1 MGLAACHYQSLGPT
15 KTPPCD
21 LVGLEPAHL
30 LTPTF
35 AGRIA
40 PALSPLPVSRLEP
53 PPWLSSSVHNPASRH
68 LHLSTSISP
77 HNPSPSLWTMQRAQI
92 RSELRMKATCR
103 VLAASTNVET
113 AANIVPVPTPPWP
126 PSSSTVP
133 RAPSTVCPP
142 WHIEQ
147 PTANIDPLPSPRDG
161 HLYCQRRRQITPSR
175 VQAFKRH
182 RPPLEDL
189 RSVDP
194 LSAARRVPSPS
205 AATPRRPS
213 QHIVEIMRS
222 SKGEDPYAV
231 VPKQAVAQVHRNAET
246 RRGPRAHRSPK
257 ESLRPLIPS
266 PQACPDARRSRARK
280 AQKKWRD
287 TKYVIIEGRG
297 RKIIAGA
304 RPKPES
310 PTS

>member
-1 MGLAACHYQSLGPT
+1 MGLAACHSQSLGPT

-53 PPWLSSSVHNPASRH
+53 APWLSSSVHNPASRH

-126 PSSSTVP
+126 PSSSTEP

-175 VQAFKRH
+175 VQAFERH

-222 SKGEDPYAV
+222 SKGEDQCRGAKTSRSPSPSKCRNTERSAGPSFSKGIASSPNSLPTSV
-231 VPKQAVAQVHRNAET
+231 SRCEKVKSPK
-246 RRGPRAHRSPK
+246 SPK
-257 ESLRPLIPS
+257 EMAGYEIRNY
-266 PQACPDARRSRARK
+266 RG
-280 AQKKWRD
+280 
-287 TKYVIIEGRG
+287 EG
-297 RKIIAGA
+297 
-304 RPKPES
+304 
-310 PTS
+310 